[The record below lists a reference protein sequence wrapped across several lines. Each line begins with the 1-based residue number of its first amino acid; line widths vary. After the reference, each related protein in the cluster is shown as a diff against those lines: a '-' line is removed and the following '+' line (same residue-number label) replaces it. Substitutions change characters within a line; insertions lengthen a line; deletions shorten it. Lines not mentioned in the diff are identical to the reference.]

1 MENYDEHLKKIHDE
15 KEELMKNA
23 TDNLMNAAFAKYDE
37 LEAKAEALRSEP
49 ENQIR
54 IIDALNEAES
64 CLQKAVKDFNKG
76 DFESTVSHTRS
87 AMKIF
92 GRVDLS
98 CEIEAELL
106 KNTTI
111 GIPTQTHTE
120 GK

>member
-1 MENYDEHLKKIHDE
+1 MKGEKKVKTKLIQVQ
-15 KEELMKNA
+15 KE
-23 TDNLMNAAFAKYDE
+23 KYDE

-64 CLQKAVKDFNKG
+64 CLQKAVNDFNQRN
-76 DFESTVSHTRS
+76 FESTVSHTRS

-98 CEIEAELL
+98 CEIETELL

-111 GIPTQTHTE
+111 GIPSQTHTE

>member
-1 MENYDEHLKKIHDE
+1 
-15 KEELMKNA
+15 MKNA
-23 TDNLMNAAFAKYDE
+23 TDNLMKAAFAKYDE

-76 DFESTVSHTRS
+76 DFESTVSYTRS

-98 CEIEAELL
+98 CEIETELL

-111 GIPTQTHTE
+111 GIPSQTHTE

>member
-23 TDNLMNAAFAKYDE
+23 TDNLMKAAFAKYDE

-98 CEIEAELL
+98 CE
-106 KNTTI
+106 NS
-111 GIPTQTHTE
+111 IPVSPIDV
-120 GK
+120 GKLMQGDK